1 MNTTITIC
9 IPYACCE
16 SAASYFME
24 AELSELAAS
33 ILLEK
38 SVLTKAYGRQAP
50 NTAVNMAIDL
60 AKATIELEGKLM
72 KLPPL

>member
-1 MNTTITIC
+1 MNTTITIS

-38 SVLTKAYGRQAP
+38 SDLTKAYGRQAP
-50 NTAVNMAIDL
+50 NTVVEIVIDL
-60 AKATIELEGKLM
+60 ADATIEVEGKLQNF
-72 KLPPL
+72 PPM